1 VMAGSG
7 LPDNLPRRPR
17 TGRASPSAAVDLS
30 RLDRPSLTSHLEY
43 RMTQILARRRAIR
56 AALFLPMVSG
66 PLLAQSSGTTAPST
80 PTEVV
85 VQCLNAAATAFV
97 QCLTDLPWYAE
108 GLCYS
113 KYAADGILCAPS
125 TLLKFMMA

>member
-30 RLDRPSLTSHLEY
+30 RLD